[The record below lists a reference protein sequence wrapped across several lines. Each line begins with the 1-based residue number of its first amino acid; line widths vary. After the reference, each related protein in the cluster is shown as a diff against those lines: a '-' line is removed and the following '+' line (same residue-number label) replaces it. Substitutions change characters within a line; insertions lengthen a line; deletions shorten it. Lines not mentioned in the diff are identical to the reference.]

1 MGQHFRELG
10 GFIMVAELQLVLRF
24 DPDALEIP
32 GDPERLRGGA
42 EKLQDFITGLTDVGQ
57 RLREADAPKESRGPT
72 VRAMSRVAGTVG
84 RVLEADAEQLSDV
97 AELVRRQADRLTD
110 AQGTVDEAR
119 RRWRQARD
127 ELRDQVDDLNERVAR
142 AERERNERIE
152 REEREEKA
160 RKDGKNGGHGGGGD
174 RDRER
179 RDPEP
184 PTEAAQL
191 IRAMDQQVL
200 NQVDGP
206 LRRLAGLEFTDRHG
220 AVAMAMDG
228 KVDQIAE
235 RYRQSV
241 QAIFDDVVEALR
253 QVHRVD
259 EQLVEQL
266 PRREKALASV
276 AQAPDQQAAPDLT
289 RVSRPEDLTTV
300 GEQLQ
305 ECAQALNRADEQ
317 LPEIRIAIRE
327 GRMTPEDERIG
338 SMSGFQ
344 RTWKEHLDQVREDLN
359 HARKAG
365 EEIARELRE
374 LDERGAR
381 EVRRAFRQA
390 D

>member
-1 MGQHFRELG
+1 
-10 GFIMVAELQLVLRF
+10 
-24 DPDALEIP
+24 
-32 GDPERLRGGA
+32 
-42 EKLQDFITGLTDVGQ
+42 
-57 RLREADAPKESRGPT
+57 
-72 VRAMSRVAGTVG
+72 MSRVAGMLG
-84 RVLEADAEQLSDV
+84 QVLEADAEQLSDL

-110 AQGTVDEAR
+110 AQGAVEETR
-119 RRWRQARD
+119 RRWRQARQ

-142 AERERNERIE
+142 AERERAERV
-152 REEREEKA
+152 EREEKA
-160 RKDGKNGGHGGGGD
+160 AKNGKDRGGD
-174 RDRER
+174 RERDRER
-179 RDPEP
+179 HDPEP

-200 NQVDGP
+200 NHVDGP

-220 AVAMAMDG
+220 AVAMVMDG

-241 QAIFDDVVEALR
+241 QALFDDLVESLR

-266 PRREKALASV
+266 PRREKAFASV
-276 AQAPDQQAAPDLT
+276 AKSPDQQPAPDLT
-289 RVSRPEDLTTV
+289 RVSRPEDLTSV
-300 GEQLQ
+300 GEELQ
-305 ECAQALNRADEQ
+305 ACARALNRADEQ
-317 LPEIRIAIRE
+317 IPGIRVAIRE

-338 SMSGFQ
+338 SMGGFQ

-359 HARKAG
+359 HARQAG
-365 EEIARELRE
+365 DDIARELRE

-381 EVRRAFRQA
+381 EVRRAFRNA

>member
-1 MGQHFRELG
+1 
-10 GFIMVAELQLVLRF
+10 MVAELQQVTRF
-24 DPDALEIP
+24 HPDTLEIP

-42 EKLQDFITGLTDVGQ
+42 EKLQDFITELTDVGK

-72 VRAMSRVAGTVG
+72 VRAMSRVAGTIG

-110 AQGTVDEAR
+110 AQGTVEEAR
-119 RRWRQARD
+119 RRWRQARQ
-127 ELRDQVDDLNERVAR
+127 ELRDQVDDLNERIAQ

-152 REEREEKA
+152 REEREEREEKA
-160 RKDGKNGGHGGGGD
+160 RKEGKGGGHGGGGGGG
-174 RDRER
+174 DRER

-200 NQVDGP
+200 NHVDGP

-220 AVAMAMDG
+220 AVAMAMAMDG

-235 RYRQSV
+235 RYRQTV
-241 QAIFDDVVEALR
+241 QAIFDDLVEALR

-259 EQLVEQL
+259 EQLVEPL
-266 PRREKALASV
+266 PRRQKAFASV
-276 AQAPDQQAAPDLT
+276 VQAPDQQAAPDLT

-317 LPEIRIAIRE
+317 LPEIRLAIRE
-327 GRMTPEDERIG
+327 GRMTPEDEQIG
-338 SMSGFQ
+338 SMNGFQ

-365 EEIARELRE
+365 DDIARELRE

>member
-1 MGQHFRELG
+1 
-10 GFIMVAELQLVLRF
+10 MVAELQLVLRF

>member
-1 MGQHFRELG
+1 
-10 GFIMVAELQLVLRF
+10 MVADLQQVLRF

-42 EKLQDFITGLTDVGQ
+42 QKLEDFITGLTDVGK

-72 VRAMSRVAGTVG
+72 VRAMSRVAGTIG
-84 RVLEADAEQLSDV
+84 QVLEADAEQLSDL
-97 AELVRRQADRLTD
+97 AETVRRQADRLTD
-110 AQGTVDEAR
+110 AQGTVEEAR
-119 RRWRQARD
+119 RRWRQARQ
-127 ELRDQVDDLNERVAR
+127 ELRDQVDDLNERVAQ

-152 REEREEKA
+152 REEREERA
-160 RKDGKNGGHGGGGD
+160 RKDGKGDGHGGGGGGGG
-174 RDRER
+174 DRER

-228 KVDQIAE
+228 KADQIAE

-241 QAIFDDVVEALR
+241 QAIFDDIVEALR

-266 PRREKALASV
+266 PRREKALVAV
-276 AQAPDQQAAPDLT
+276 AQTPDQQTAPDLT

-317 LPEIRIAIRE
+317 IPDIRIAIRE
-327 GRMTPEDERIG
+327 GRMTPEDEQIG
-338 SMSGFQ
+338 SMNGFQ

-365 EEIARELRE
+365 DEIARELRE